1 MRRRKKSKSGS
12 KMQMKSRRRIRRRR
26 RMALC
31 KHRGEKVEL
40 LAGNELVRLVVICHI
55 QLKRKEGGSRVG

>member
-1 MRRRKKSKSGS
+1 MRRRKKSQCGS
-12 KMQMKSRRRIRRRR
+12 KMQMKSRIRIRR